1 MAARI
6 LRVAAS
12 RTFATCRVP
21 ARASPSLANVVKRPA
36 SMRGLQQVAGARAYC
51 AGAQTTVEVPPMGE
65 SITEGTVVTFL
76 KNVGDFVEM
85 DEPVLQIETDKVTVD
100 VPSPQSGTITGFL
113 AEEDDNVEVGQ
124 PLFTMTTGGSAAA
137 AEPAAAASEPAAA
150 APAAES
156 SPLGEPVTIDVPS
169 MGESITEG
177 TIAAFLKGPG
187 DYVEVDE
194 VVAQI
199 ETDKVTVDVPAPFSG
214 TLGELLAEEDDNVEV
229 GGALFTMSPGG
240 TASAAAPVA
249 AVAAPVAAAAA
260 AAAPTAAKAAA
271 PAAEAPQ
278 ATGGR
283 AERRVDLSRMR
294 KKIASVLKES
304 QNTAALL
311 TTFNEVD
318 MSALMAMRTQY
329 KDAFVDKH
337 GVKLGLMSPFFAAAA
352 RALIEQPAVN
362 SQIHGDQQ
370 VFFDYAD
377 IGFAA
382 ATPKGLV
389 VPVLRN
395 VESMDLRDIE
405 AGIAAMG
412 AKAKA
417 NKIQMDDM
425 TGGTFSITN
434 GGVFGSLISTPILTQ
449 PQSAI
454 LGMHGIF
461 KRPIAVNGQIEVRP
475 MMYIALTYDHRIID
489 GREAVTFLKT
499 VKEGVEDPI
508 RLLLNV

>member
-1 MAARI
+1 
-6 LRVAAS
+6 
-12 RTFATCRVP
+12 
-21 ARASPSLANVVKRPA
+21 
-36 SMRGLQQVAGARAYC
+36 
-51 AGAQTTVEVPPMGE
+51 MG
-65 SITEGTVVTFL
+65 
-76 KNVGDFVEM
+76 
-85 DEPVLQIETDKVTVD
+85 
-100 VPSPQSGTITGFL
+100 
-113 AEEDDNVEVGQ
+113 
-124 PLFTMTTGGSAAA
+124 
-137 AEPAAAASEPAAA
+137 
-150 APAAES
+150 
-156 SPLGEPVTIDVPS
+156 PLGEPVTIDVPS

-187 DYVEVDE
+187 DYVEMDE
-194 VVAQI
+194 VIAQI

-229 GGALFTMSPGG
+229 GGPLFTMSPGG
-240 TASAAAPVA
+240 TA
-249 AVAAPVAAAAA
+249 
-260 AAAPTAAKAAA
+260 AAKAAA

-278 ATGGR
+278 APGGR
-283 AERRVDLSRMR
+283 GERRVDLSRMR

-311 TTFNEVD
+311 TAFNEVD

-395 VESMDLRDIE
+395 VEGMDLRDIE

-417 NKIQMDDM
+417 KD
-425 TGGTFSITN
+425 S
-434 GGVFGSLISTPILTQ
+434 
-449 PQSAI
+449 
-454 LGMHGIF
+454 
-461 KRPIAVNGQIEVRP
+461 
-475 MMYIALTYDHRIID
+475 D
-489 GREAVTFLKT
+489 GRHDW
-499 VKEGVEDPI
+499 G
-508 RLLLNV
+508 N

>member
-1 MAARI
+1 
-6 LRVAAS
+6 
-12 RTFATCRVP
+12 
-21 ARASPSLANVVKRPA
+21 
-36 SMRGLQQVAGARAYC
+36 
-51 AGAQTTVEVPPMGE
+51 MGE

-76 KNVGDFVEM
+76 KNVGDYVEI

-100 VPSPQSGTITGFL
+100 VPSPQAGTITGFL

-124 PLFTMTTGGSAAA
+124 PLFTMTSGGSAGAAA
-137 AEPAAAASEPAAA
+137 AEPEAA
-150 APAAES
+150 APAAAPVAES
-156 SPLGEPVTIDVPS
+156 SPMGEAVTIDVPS

-177 TIAAFLKGPG
+177 TIAGFLKGPG
-187 DYVEVDE
+187 DYVEIDE
-194 VVAQI
+194 IIAQI
-199 ETDKVTVDVPAPFSG
+199 ETDKVTVDVTATFSG
-214 TLGELLAEEDDNVEV
+214 TIGELLAAEDDNVEV
-229 GGALFTMSPGG
+229 GAPLFTMSPGG
-240 TASAAAPVA
+240 TAPAAAASAPAAAADPVAA
-249 AVAAPVAAAAA
+249 AVAATP
-260 AAAPTAAKAAA
+260 AAPKAAPKAAA
-271 PAAEAPQ
+271 PAATEAPV
-278 ATGGR
+278 AGAR
-283 AERRVDLSRMR
+283 LERRVDLTRMR
-294 KKIASVLKES
+294 KKIANVLKES
-304 QNTAALL
+304 QDTAALL

-318 MSALMAMRTQY
+318 MSALMSMRTQY
-329 KDAFVDKH
+329 KDAFLAKH
-337 GVKLGLMSPFFAAAA
+337 DVKLGLMSPFFAACAK
-352 RALIEQPAVN
+352 ALIEQPAVN

-395 VESMDLRDIE
+395 VESMGLKEIE
-405 AGIAAMG
+405 GGIAAMG

-417 NKIQMDDM
+417 NKIQLDDM

-475 MMYIALTYDHRIID
+475 MMYVALTYDHRIID

-508 RLLLNV
+508 RLLLDV